1 MDLSSASPPV
11 ILAGLALGWAAAE
24 DLGRRII
31 PDTVPVLLALL
42 GIALPVFDHG
52 TMPWGAIGAAL
63 ATFLGLAW
71 MHGRGWL
78 GGGDVKLAAALVL
91 LVGADGAAGFIMA
104 TALAGGVLSVV
115 YASGFLILR
124 RQRPVRRLLRRFGPR
139 RRLGGPARILVEEV
153 HRIATRHSVPYGV
166 ALAAGGMLALTTPSG
181 GAAWP

>member
-31 PDTVPVLLALL
+31 PDTVPVLLVVL
-42 GIALPVFDHG
+42 GIAPPVVHG
-52 TMPWGAIGAAL
+52 AVPWSAIGAAL
-63 ATFLGLAW
+63 VTFLALAW

-91 LVGADGAAGFIMA
+91 LVGADDAAGFIMA

-115 YASGFLILR
+115 YAGGCLIAR
-124 RQRPVRRLLRRFGPR
+124 RLGLVRRLLRRFGPR
-139 RRLGGPARILVEEV
+139 RRLGGPARLLVEEV

-166 ALAAGGMLALTTPSG
+166 ALAAGGMLALTNPSG
-181 GAAWP
+181 GVAWP